1 MKAEIDFAKPI
12 YLDRI
17 AQLTNKTNQFNLTTK
32 RYSLSEI
39 EEISKADDK
48 IIFYGRLQDKFGD
61 NGLISIVIGDIKD
74 KELHIELWLMSC
86 RVLKRDMEKAMFDF
100 LIKYCK
106 ENNIEKIYGYYFK
119 TAKNNMVKDF
129 YKELDFQN
137 ELLEEEKSTW
147 SLDVKKVEEER
158 NKVIDIGEY

>member
-1 MKAEIDFAKPI
+1 
-12 YLDRI
+12 
-17 AQLTNKTNQFNLTTK
+17 
-32 RYSLSEI
+32 
-39 EEISKADDK
+39 
-48 IIFYGRLQDKFGD
+48 
-61 NGLISIVIGDIKD
+61 
-74 KELHIELWLMSC
+74 MSC